1 MSPYEP
7 TWARFSLK
15 DHGSAISGGRQAVQH
30 CRHKSDYIYTRQ
42 KGKLQGRKGHVAI
55 VQYLA
60 EQLATGPCSQPPR
73 ILAPRKLHL
82 NLGDLSAHLGVETEI
97 SMLKR

>member
-1 MSPYEP
+1 MVAAINGHLEIVQYLSAE
-7 TWARFSLK
+7 
-15 DHGSAISGGRQAVQH
+15 HGADDGGITALIGAAI
-30 CRHKSDYIYTRQ
+30 
-42 KGKLQGRKGHVAI
+42 KGHVAI

>member
-1 MSPYEP
+1 MVAAINGHLEIVRYLSAE
-7 TWARFSLK
+7 
-15 DHGSAISGGRQAVQH
+15 HGADLHTSDDGGITALIGAAI
-30 CRHKSDYIYTRQ
+30 
-42 KGKLQGRKGHVAI
+42 KGHVAI

-60 EQLATGPCSQPPR
+60 EQLATEPCSQPPR

>member
-1 MSPYEP
+1 MSPYEL

-42 KGKLQGRKGHVAI
+42 KGKLQGRKLRVFLTR
-55 VQYLA
+55 LA
-60 EQLATGPCSQPPR
+60 SYRCRLCLPPNEELDWAS
-73 ILAPRKLHL
+73 IGLEVTHPKAP
-82 NLGDLSAHLGVETEI
+82 NADGFGC
-97 SMLKR
+97 